1 MNEVEEAVSTVKNS
15 DVYKEWLKENPGSY
29 LACLILTLQSEK
41 GWEVSF
47 YSKSKNRMTTFSVD
61 PPAVIDKDAEVFKKD
76 ETEVEELEVDRLF
89 FTFDQVQEVVDKALE
104 EMIKNDR
111 VVKEILVLQKIKHNM
126 WNIICITEKM
136 TLVNIRID
144 AVTGKI
150 LKKEAAT
157 AFSLIDKDR
166 TSSKKPLS

>member
-1 MNEVEEAVSTVKNS
+1 MNEVKEAVSTVKSS
-15 DVYKEWLKENPGSY
+15 DIYKEWIKENPGSY

-47 YSKSKNRMTTFSVD
+47 YSKSKNKMTTFSVD
-61 PPAVIDKDAEVFKKD
+61 PVAVIDKDAEVFKKD
-76 ETEVEELEVDRLF
+76 ETEVEELEIGRLF
-89 FTFDQVQEVVDKALE
+89 STFDQVQEAVDKAIE
-104 EMIKNDR
+104 ELVKNDR

-150 LKKEAAT
+150 LKKEATT
-157 AFSLIDKDR
+157 AFGLINKDR
-166 TSSKKPLS
+166 ACPQKFF

>member
-1 MNEVEEAVSTVKNS
+1 MNEVKEAVSAVKSS
-15 DVYKEWLKENPGSY
+15 DIYKGWIKENSGSY

-61 PPAVIDKDAEVFKKD
+61 PVAVIDKDAEVFKKD
-76 ETEVEELEVDRLF
+76 ETEVEELELERVF
-89 FTFDQVQEVVDKALE
+89 FTFDQVQEVVDKAIE
-104 EMIKNDR
+104 EMVKNDR
-111 VVKEILVLQKIKHNM
+111 VVKEILVLQKIKRNM

-144 AVTGKI
+144 AVTGNI
-150 LKKEAAT
+150 LKKEAT
-157 AFSLIDKDR
+157 NAFSLIDKDR

>member
-1 MNEVEEAVSTVKNS
+1 MNEVKEAVSAVKSS
-15 DVYKEWLKENPGSY
+15 DIYKGWIKENSGSY

-61 PPAVIDKDAEVFKKD
+61 PVAVIDKDAEVFKKD
-76 ETEVEELEVDRLF
+76 ETEVEELELERVF
-89 FTFDQVQEVVDKALE
+89 FTFDQVKDLVDRTIE
-104 EMIKNDR
+104 EMVKNDR
-111 VVKEILVLQKIKHNM
+111 VVREILVLQKIKYNM

-136 TLVNIRID
+136 TIVNIRID

-150 LKKEAAT
+150 LKKEAT
-157 AFSLIDKDR
+157 SAFGMIDEKR
-166 TSSKKPLS
+166 TKQMAKK